1 MKLGP
6 EVWGNDPLPTD
17 KRDTRATYVA
27 SHVEAPDAVADLLG
41 LGRTAHSAVALYA
54 VGRHAGARH
63 AGARH
68 TVDSDEFGFNRYDKD
83 NQAEN
88 PHEFFS
94 PSSAP

>member
-17 KRDTRATYVA
+17 KRDTRVTYVA

-41 LGRTAHSAVALYA
+41 LGRTAHSAEASRAVALHA

-63 AGARH
+63 A
-68 TVDSDEFGFNRYDKD
+68 VDSDEFGFARYDKD

-88 PHEFFS
+88 PHEFFW
-94 PSSAP
+94 P

>member
-17 KRDTRATYVA
+17 KRDTRVTYVA

-41 LGRTAHSAVALYA
+41 LGRTAHSAVALHA

-63 AGARH
+63 A
-68 TVDSDEFGFNRYDKD
+68 VDSDEFGFARYDKD

-88 PHEFFS
+88 PHEFFW
-94 PSSAP
+94 P